1 MQDIQN
7 IPNPDV
13 EPNDADE
20 DFGSHAQIEQDL
32 DNDDIEQVD
41 DDSDIPQTRD
51 ADNGIEQIPGERNDR
66 TSTEQTPDVGH
77 H

>member
-1 MQDIQN
+1 MQDVQN

-20 DFGSHAQIEQDL
+20 EFGSHSQVEQDL

-41 DDSDIPQTRD
+41 DADDIPQERD
-51 ADNGIEQIPGERNDR
+51 VDNGIEQIPNDKNDR
-66 TSTEQTPDVGH
+66 TSTEQIPDVGH